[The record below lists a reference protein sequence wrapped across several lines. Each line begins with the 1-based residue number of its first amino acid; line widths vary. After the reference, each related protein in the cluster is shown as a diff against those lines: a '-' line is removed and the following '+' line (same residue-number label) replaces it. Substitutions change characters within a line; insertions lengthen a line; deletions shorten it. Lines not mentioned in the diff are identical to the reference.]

1 MRLGLKAGVL
11 VLVVLGM
18 LGNVACGHKLAPL
31 LTPVSA
37 AGITSAGTPFLPQ
50 QVEEATYQGAI
61 ARGWQVVHRQPGL
74 VVADISTN
82 GQGARVRI
90 LSDASGWRIEHEQ
103 SSPGLY
109 WTQHPTRG
117 PMIHRHYNN
126 WVKKL
131 DDSIR
136 RALYIQMYAQPVT
149 AGGYAPAPVPVQPPP
164 PPPPDATQPQP
175 APAPAAPPPAK

>member
-18 LGNVACGHKLAPL
+18 LGNVACGSKLAPL

-37 AGITSAGTPFLPQ
+37 AGISPAGIPFLPQ

-74 VVADISTN
+74 VVADLSSN
-82 GQGARVRI
+82 GHGARVRI

-103 SSPGLY
+103 SSAGLH
-109 WTQHPTRG
+109 WTADPQRG
-117 PMIHRHYNN
+117 QVIHRTYNR
-126 WVKKL
+126 WVKLL

-136 RALYIQMYAQPVT
+136 RALYVQMYAQPAT
-149 AGGYAPAPVPVQPPP
+149 AGGYAPAAPPP
-164 PPPPDATQPQP
+164 AGDPN
-175 APAPAAPPPAK
+175 AAPPPAPPPPPAQ

>member
-18 LGNVACGHKLAPL
+18 LGNIACGHKVAPL

-37 AGITSAGTPFLPQ
+37 AGISSAGVPFVPQ

-74 VVADISTN
+74 VVADISQK
-82 GQGARVRI
+82 GHGARVRI
-90 LSDASGWRIEHEQ
+90 LSDATGWRIEHEM

-109 WTQHPTRG
+109 WTQDPTRG
-117 PMIHRHYNN
+117 PMIHRTYNR
-126 WVKKL
+126 WVKQL

-136 RALYIQMYAQPVT
+136 RALYVQMYAQPAT
-149 AGGYAPAPVPVQPPP
+149 AGGYAPAPAPAPVEPVP
-164 PPPPDATQPQP
+164 APQ
-175 APAPAAPPPAK
+175 PAPAAPPPAR

>member
-37 AGITSAGTPFLPQ
+37 AGITSAGVPFMPQ

-74 VVADISTN
+74 VVADLSAN

-90 LSDASGWRIEHEQ
+90 LSDGSGWRIEHET

-117 PMIHRHYNN
+117 PMISRHYNK
-126 WVKKL
+126 WVKLL

-136 RALYIQMYAQPVT
+136 RALYVQMYAQPVT
-149 AGGYAPAPVPVQPPP
+149 AGGYAPAPAPVQPA
-164 PPPPDATQPQP
+164 PPPPDATQP
-175 APAPAAPPPAK
+175 APAAPPPPPAK